1 MKILN
6 ILSALPTHVAAA
18 DDRSDSMDVSVR
30 IINEGLEILLKLL
43 SPIVP
48 HITHVL
54 WRELGFA
61 GELLDA
67 GWPQPDAK
75 ALARD
80 TIEIVVQVNGK
91 LRGRISV
98 PAGADKERVEQIAL
112 ADDNVARHV
121 GEKQV
126 KKVIV
131 VPKRLVN
138 IVT

>member
-1 MKILN
+1 
-6 ILSALPTHVAAA
+6 
-18 DDRSDSMDVSVR
+18 
-30 IINEGLEILLKLL
+30 
-43 SPIVP
+43 
-48 HITHVL
+48 L